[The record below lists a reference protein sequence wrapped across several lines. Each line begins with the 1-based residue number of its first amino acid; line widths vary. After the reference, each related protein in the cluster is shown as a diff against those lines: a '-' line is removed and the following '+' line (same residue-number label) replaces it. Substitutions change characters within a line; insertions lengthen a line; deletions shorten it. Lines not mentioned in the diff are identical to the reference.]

1 MPIQEIYIR
10 QPEDPKF
17 NATTLDFSDEYEII
31 ISKIFMILNTRKG
44 EVLGDYN
51 FGVSLEDLLFT
62 FEINDTEIETK
73 VLNQIRTYIPESIK
87 FDIKLSVKRYRGEVR
102 DIILLD
108 FIIDG
113 RQSFGVLVK

>member
-1 MPIQEIYIR
+1 MAIQEIYIR
-10 QPEDPKF
+10 QPNDPKYKDDV
-17 NATTLDFSDEYEII
+17 LEFSDEYEIL
-31 ISKIFMILNTRKG
+31 ISKILMILNTRKG

-62 FEINDTEIETK
+62 FDIDDSELESKI
-73 VLNQIRTYIPESIK
+73 LNQVRSYIPEAQKFKLQLSIK
-87 FDIKLSVKRYRGEVR
+87 RFRGQIR

-113 RQSFGVLVK
+113 RESFGVLIK